1 MGARPRALARRLTP
15 MDFTLS
21 DEQRTIQETLR
32 EFGEREVKPYAAAW
46 DRDERFPAETVRR
59 LGELGFLGMSLPE
72 DVGGGGADALSAA
85 LVVEGVARYDASLGL
100 TVASH
105 TGLASGHL
113 NAYADDALRRRFLP
127 RMARGEWLGAWCLT
141 EPGSGSDAA
150 GLRTR
155 AVRDGDSW
163 VLNGSKMFITQGTV
177 GQVYVVLAS
186 TAPDQGQRGI
196 SAFVVERGTPGLGT
210 GRKIEK
216 LGLRSSDTAEVVLEN
231 VRIPAD
237 HLIGQLNQGFKQTL
251 RILDGGRVGIA
262 AWCLGIGR
270 GALEEA
276 IAYSK
281 ERTAFGRPIAELQ
294 AIQFMLADMATRLD
308 AARVLLYRAA
318 WLKDAG
324 QPFRAAASMAKLTA
338 SEAAMWATTKAVQI
352 FGGYGYMRDYPVE
365 RYMRDAK
372 LGEIGEGT
380 SEVQRIVIA
389 RALLSGG
396 IAAL

>member
-1 MGARPRALARRLTP
+1 

-21 DEQRTIQETLR
+21 DEHRHIQETIR
-32 EFGEREVKPYAAAW
+32 EFGEREVKPDAAAW
-46 DRDERFPAETVRR
+46 DRDGTFPHDTVQR
-59 LGELGFLGMSLPE
+59 LGALGFLGMSLPE
-72 DVGGGGADALSAA
+72 DVGGGGADTVSGL

-105 TGLASGHL
+105 TGLASGHINL
-113 NAYADDALRRRFLP
+113 FASDALRHRLLP
-127 RMARGEWLGAWCLT
+127 RMAGGEWLGAWCLT
-141 EPGSGSDAA
+141 EPGSGSDASA
-150 GLRTR
+150 LRTR
-155 AVRDGDSW
+155 AVRDGDEW
-163 VLNGSKMFITQGTV
+163 VLNGTKMFITQGTV
-177 GQVYVVLAS
+177 GHVYVVLAS
-186 TAPDQGQRGI
+186 TSPDRGQRGI
-196 SAFVVERGTPGLGT
+196 SAFVVERGARGLSN

-216 LGLRSSDTAEVVLEN
+216 LGLRSSDTAEVILEN
-231 VRIPAD
+231 VRVPAAN
-237 HLIGQLNQGFKQTL
+237 LIGERDEGFKQAL
-251 RILDGGRVGIA
+251 AILDRGRIGIA

-276 IAYSK
+276 LAYAQ

-308 AARVLLYRAA
+308 AARMLTYRAA
-318 WLKDAG
+318 HLKETDR
-324 QPFRAAASMAKLTA
+324 PFRAEASMAKLMA

-380 SEVQRIVIA
+380 SEVQRMVIA
-389 RALLSGG
+389 RALLAGT
-396 IAAL
+396 IAGL

>member
-1 MGARPRALARRLTP
+1 

-21 DEQRTIQETLR
+21 DEHRHIQATVR
-32 EFGEREVKPYAAAW
+32 EFGEREVKPHAAAW
-46 DRDERFPAETVRR
+46 DRDETFPHDTVRR
-59 LGELGFLGMSLPE
+59 LGELGFLGMALPE
-72 DVGGGGADALSAA
+72 DVGGGAADSFASL
-85 LVVEGVARYDASLGL
+85 LVIEGIARYDASLGL

-105 TGLASGHL
+105 SGLASGHVDL
-113 NAYADDALRRRFLP
+113 FASDALRRRVLP

-141 EPGSGSDAA
+141 EPGSGSDASA
-150 GLRTR
+150 LRTR

-163 VLNGSKMFITQGTV
+163 VLNGSKMFITQGSV
-177 GQVYVVLAS
+177 GHVYVVLAS
-186 TAPDQGQRGI
+186 TAPDRAQRGI
-196 SAFVVERGTPGLGT
+196 SAFVVERGTPGLSN

-216 LGLRSSDTAEVVLEN
+216 LGLRSSDTAEVILEN
-231 VRIPAD
+231 VRVPAEN
-237 HLIGQLNQGFKQTL
+237 LIGGEHEGFKQALT
-251 RILDGGRVGIA
+251 ILDRGRVGIA

-270 GALEEA
+270 GALEESL
-276 IAYSK
+276 AYAQ

-308 AARVLLYRAA
+308 AGRVLMYRAA
-318 WLKDAG
+318 WLRDTG
-324 QPFRAAASMAKLTA
+324 QPYKPEAAMAKLVA

-380 SEVQRIVIA
+380 SEVQRMVIA
-389 RALLSGG
+389 RLLLG
-396 IAAL
+396 LRPVVR